1 MDNRKVVIIGDGAV
15 GSTTAYTLLLQDYVN
30 EIVIID
36 VNKRKAEG
44 DILDMKHGMPFVS
57 PKILKAGDYN
67 DCKDAHVVIITAGVA
82 QKEGETRIDLLKRNL
97 KVFDSILENVKPYI
111 DDTMVILVVTNPV
124 DILSY
129 YTYKKLGIDSSRVIG
144 SGTVLDSAR
153 LRFLISEDTEID
165 PRNVHAY
172 VIGEHGDSEVS
183 AFSVANIAESPLL
196 EYYTNESNGDP
207 RVRLNKLHDQ
217 VKNSAYEIID
227 KKGATYYAIALST
240 AKIVETILNNQKSV
254 LTVSTLITNKFN
266 NEIDDVY
273 LSLPSIVGNKGVIK
287 ILSLNYSYDEVL
299 KLIESAKT
307 LKKQYKE
314 LNI

>member
-57 PKILKAGDYN
+57 PKILKAGDYS

-172 VIGEHGDSEVS
+172 VIGEHRDSEVS

>member
-57 PKILKAGDYN
+57 PKILKAGDYS

-207 RVRLNKLHDQ
+207 RARLNKLHDQ

>member
-57 PKILKAGDYN
+57 PKILKAGDYS

-266 NEIDDVY
+266 NEINDVY

-307 LKKQYKE
+307 LKKQYKD

>member
-57 PKILKAGDYN
+57 PKILKAGDYS

-240 AKIVETILNNQKSV
+240 AKIVETILNNQRSV

-266 NEIDDVY
+266 NEINDVY

>member
-57 PKILKAGDYN
+57 PKILKAGDYS

-207 RVRLNKLHDQ
+207 RVRLNKLHNQ

>member
-57 PKILKAGDYN
+57 PKILKAGDYS

-196 EYYTNESNGDP
+196 EYYTNESNGDA

-240 AKIVETILNNQKSV
+240 AKIVETILNDQKSV

>member
-57 PKILKAGDYN
+57 PKILKAGDYS

>member
-57 PKILKAGDYN
+57 PKILKAGDYS

-97 KVFDSILENVKPYI
+97 KVFDSILENIKPYI

>member
-57 PKILKAGDYN
+57 PKILKAGDYS
-67 DCKDAHVVIITAGVA
+67 DCKGAHVVIITAGVA

>member
-36 VNKRKAEG
+36 VNKRKTEG
-44 DILDMKHGMPFVS
+44 DILDMKHGIPFVS
-57 PKILKAGDYN
+57 PKILKAGDYS

-82 QKEGETRIDLLKRNL
+82 QKEGETRIDLLKRNI
-97 KVFDSILENVKPYI
+97 KVFDSILESLKPYI

-153 LRFLISEDTEID
+153 LRYLISEDAQID

-196 EYYTNESNGDP
+196 EYYSNESTGDA
-207 RVRLNKLHDQ
+207 RARLNKLHDH
-217 VKNSAYEIID
+217 VKNAAYEIID

-254 LTVSTLITNKFN
+254 LTVSTLIKKKFN

-273 LSLPSIVGNKGVIK
+273 LSLPAIVGNKGVIK

-299 KLIESAKT
+299 RLIESAKT

>member
-44 DILDMKHGMPFVS
+44 DMLDMKHGMPFVS
-57 PKILKAGDYN
+57 PKILKAGDYS

>member
-57 PKILKAGDYN
+57 PKILKAGDYS

-82 QKEGETRIDLLKRNL
+82 QKEDETRIDLLKRNL

-144 SGTVLDSAR
+144 SGTVLDSAS

-273 LSLPSIVGNKGVIK
+273 LSLPAIVGNKGVIK

>member
-36 VNKRKAEG
+36 LNKRKVEG
-44 DILDMKHGMPFVS
+44 DVLDMKHGMPFVS
-57 PKILKAGDYN
+57 PKKLKAGDYS
-67 DCKDAHVVIITAGVA
+67 DCKDAHVIIITAGVA

-97 KVFDSILENVKPYI
+97 KVFDSILENIKPYI

-153 LRFLISEDTEID
+153 LRLLISEDTEID

-183 AFSVANIAESPLL
+183 AFSIANIAESPLL
-196 EYYTNESNGDP
+196 EYYTNERTGNP
-207 RVRLNKLHDQ
+207 RKRLNKLHDE

-227 KKGATYYAIALST
+227 KKGATFYAIALST

-254 LTVSTLITNKFN
+254 LTVSTLIQNKFN
-266 NEIDDVY
+266 NEINDVY
-273 LSLPSIVGNKGVIK
+273 LSLPAIVGNKGVIK

-307 LKKQYKE
+307 LRKQYKE

>member
-57 PKILKAGDYN
+57 PKILKAGDYS

-129 YTYKKLGIDSSRVIG
+129 YTYKKLGIDSSRVMG

-266 NEIDDVY
+266 NEINDVY

-314 LNI
+314 LDI

>member
-57 PKILKAGDYN
+57 PKILKAGDYS

-240 AKIVETILNNQKSV
+240 AKIVETILNNQRSV

>member
-36 VNKRKAEG
+36 INKDKTEG
-44 DILDMKHGMPFVS
+44 DILDMKHGMAFVS
-57 PKILKAGDYN
+57 PKKLKAGDYK
-67 DCKDAHVVIITAGVA
+67 DCEDAHVVIITAGVA
-82 QKEGETRIDLLKRNL
+82 QKEGETRIDLLKRNI
-97 KVFDSILENVKPYI
+97 KVFDGILDSLKPHMN
-111 DDTMVILVVTNPV
+111 DMMVVLVVTNPV

-129 YTYKKLGIDSSRVIG
+129 YTFKKLGIDTKRVIG

-153 LRFLISEDTEID
+153 LRFLISEDANID

-183 AFSVANIAESPLL
+183 AFSVANIAESPLI
-196 EYYTNESNGDP
+196 EYYENQNCPNPRAHLEKLQNE
-207 RVRLNKLHDQ
+207 
-217 VKNSAYEIID
+217 VKNAAYEIIS
-227 KKGATYYAIALST
+227 KKGATFYAIALST

-254 LTVSTLITNKFN
+254 LTVSTYIQNEFN
-266 NEIDDVY
+266 GQIDEVY
-273 LSLPSIVGNKGVIK
+273 LSLPAIIGNDGVIK
-287 ILSLNYSYDEVL
+287 RLSLNYSYEEVL

>member
-57 PKILKAGDYN
+57 PKILKAGDYS

-153 LRFLISEDTEID
+153 LRLLISEDTEID

-254 LTVSTLITNKFN
+254 LTVSTLITKKFN

-273 LSLPSIVGNKGVIK
+273 LSLPAIVGNKGVIK

>member
-57 PKILKAGDYN
+57 PKILKAGDYS

-266 NEIDDVY
+266 NEINDVY

>member
-57 PKILKAGDYN
+57 PKILKAGDYS

-196 EYYTNESNGDP
+196 EYYTNESNGDA

>member
-57 PKILKAGDYN
+57 PKILKAGDYS

-266 NEIDDVY
+266 NEINDVY

-314 LNI
+314 LDI